1 MASPSTSG
9 VLSRARSQSLL
20 PLRLRLTSPVIK
32 LMRTTRAVTS
42 YSSPSSA
49 SSAARAIIVVL
60 KSVSKRKRIVEETAR
75 PELHIERRVE
85 RMATLLFLFN
95 CFFVRQTRAD
105 DVGELQE
112 CALAKR

>member
-1 MASPSTSG
+1 MASPSTNG

-60 KSVSKRKRIVEETAR
+60 KSVSKRRRIVEETAR

-85 RMATLLFLFN
+85 RMATLLFLFS
-95 CFFVRQTRAD
+95 CFLVIVRRA
-105 DVGELQE
+105 LMM
-112 CALAKR
+112 